1 MRRPSKEEG
10 ITFSL
15 KLVETWVNKGEGKE
29 GFYTFSLSW
38 DSSAFLERI
47 NWRLFSLW
55 SFSLVV
61 IGSRWEADQSH
72 EKHQSIIKAMGST
85 LLFFRSNWPVS
96 GIQPSLPAQPRLD
109 LLFLNPN
116 LSLIF
121 LFQNI
126 CIYNSWLAF
135 CIQVLARNIF
145 SDILAIIHGWHF
157 VFKFWPETFFLIFLL
172 SYIFYLLICLI
183 INFMVKCVLLENYV
197 SLWVIITITMVH
209 LNRSVCLYVYPVW

>member
-61 IGSRWEADQSH
+61 IGSRWEADKSH

-85 LLFFRSNWPVS
+85 LLFFRSNRPVS

-145 SDILAIIHGWHF
+145 SDILAIIH
-157 VFKFWPETFFLIFLL
+157 FLL
-172 SYIFYLLICLI
+172 TYMPDYKFHGKMCI
-183 INFMVKCVLLENYV
+183 IGELCILVSNNYYNHGA
-197 SLWVIITITMVH
+197 LK
-209 LNRSVCLYVYPVW
+209 

>member
-1 MRRPSKEEG
+1 MRRPSKEAG

-55 SFSLVV
+55 RFSLVA
-61 IGSRWEADQSH
+61 IGIRWEADQSH
-72 EKHQSIIKAMGST
+72 EKHQSIIKAMGSA
-85 LLFFRSNWPVS
+85 LLFFRSNRPVS
-96 GIQPSLPAQPRLD
+96 GIQPSLPAQPRLT

-121 LFQNI
+121 LSQIIF
-126 CIYNSWLAF
+126 IYNSWLAF
-135 CIQVLARNIF
+135 CIQVFARNIF
-145 SDILAIIHGWHF
+145 SDVLAFIHLLTYMPDYKFHGKICIIGEWCILVSNNYYNHGAL
-157 VFKFWPETFFLIFLL
+157 K
-172 SYIFYLLICLI
+172 
-183 INFMVKCVLLENYV
+183 YV
-197 SLWVIITITMVH
+197 SMSIGI
-209 LNRSVCLYVYPVW
+209 P